1 MNDYYL
7 TWLLKNYS
15 NKQPVSNASIPINQN
30 CCFIF
35 YRNNKPVGSAL
46 AKLEFNET
54 ATDLIARDNH
64 FCLLLPKNVQFDYW
78 YGKNLD
84 NGIFVCYVELGG

>member
-1 MNDYYL
+1 MNDHNL
-7 TWLLKNYS
+7 SWLLKNYS
-15 NKQPVSNASIPINQN
+15 NKLPVHDAPINQN

-35 YRNNKPVGSAL
+35 HRNNKPAGSVL
-46 AKLEFNET
+46 AKLEYNET

-64 FCLLLPKNVQFDYW
+64 FCLLLPKNIQFDYW

-84 NGIFVCYVELGG
+84 NGVYVCCIEIGE